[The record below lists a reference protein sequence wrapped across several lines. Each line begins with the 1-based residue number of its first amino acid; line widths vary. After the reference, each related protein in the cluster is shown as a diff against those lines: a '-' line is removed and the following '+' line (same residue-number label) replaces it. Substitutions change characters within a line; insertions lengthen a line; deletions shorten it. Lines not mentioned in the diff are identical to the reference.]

1 MTERSSERRDNR
13 GMSRLA
19 SRVLLWLFV
28 INLGIA
34 FGAGLYESE
43 IVFPRWLV
51 GSPEAGFRWDAEA
64 ARADN
69 TGLRFWVY
77 VTTGPLTLITLANLV
92 AAWRHRGK
100 ARSWWLGAS
109 VVALADRV
117 STFSY
122 FIPTM
127 ITLMGGHMSPI
138 GAIEAARQWETL
150 NYARHAILLLAWLLA
165 LKTFAEFHREG
176 RLLV

>member
-1 MTERSSERRDNR
+1 
-13 GMSRLA
+13 MSRTI
-19 SRVLLWLFV
+19 SRGLLWLLV
-28 INLGIA
+28 LNLGIA
-34 FGAGLYESE
+34 YGAGLYESQ

-51 GSPEAGFRWDAEA
+51 GSPETGYHWNAEA

-100 ARSWWLGAS
+100 ASPWWLGSS
-109 VVALADRV
+109 VAALVDRAL
-117 STFSY
+117 TLFY

-127 ITLMGGHMSPI
+127 IALTGNEMLPS
-138 GAIEAARQWETL
+138 EAVETARQWESL
-150 NYARHAILLLAWLLA
+150 NYVRHAIVLVAWLMA
-165 LKTFAEFHREG
+165 LKAFAVFNREG
-176 RLLV
+176 RVLI